1 MSQKS
6 VGHSVSV
13 YITSDNDSGGVHMVC
28 VCSCSTGD
36 IDLCISHETVADPVG
51 INDVPDQ
58 LSCFADTVGLC
69 VRGSWEIEFCEF
81 AVFQDNAVVGP
92 VLIYVKSGGLSSVV
106 ETVENG
112 SFGVWNSVSGEDTVD
127 QRETDDLVVIRVSS
141 VAGVCPKS
149 LLDVTSRKSTPGT
162 SMVSKV

>member
-1 MSQKS
+1 M
-6 VGHSVSV
+6 
-13 YITSDNDSGGVHMVC
+13 IC
-28 VCSCSTGD
+28 VRSCSTGD
-36 IDLCISHETVADPVG
+36 IDLCIFHETVADPVG
-51 INDVPDQ
+51 INDVSDQ
-58 LSCFADTVGLC
+58 LPCFTDAVRLR
-69 VRGSWEIEFCEF
+69 VRGFWEVEFCEF

-92 VLIYVKSGGLSSVV
+92 VLIHEESGGLSSVV